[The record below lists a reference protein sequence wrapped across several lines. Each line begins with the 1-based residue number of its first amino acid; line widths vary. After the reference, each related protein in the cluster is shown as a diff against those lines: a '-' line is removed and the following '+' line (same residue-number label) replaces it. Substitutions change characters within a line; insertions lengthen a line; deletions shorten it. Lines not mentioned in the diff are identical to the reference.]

1 MFNSE
6 YIESEEQIDF
16 RKCGYLLNGIAIMI
30 HRDYQ
35 IIYRNV
41 VNYITIVM
49 KNKTKLGYKKANNIL
64 NFNENTMNTIS
75 DSNNNLISNDSKK
88 LNNTKIRKVKNL
100 GEINSSNSLSFL
112 IYSSNKDTNK
122 YKKDALFGNLLSLS
136 KERAK
141 LKFNSLLGDSF
152 KQVNSFHNLNKYLEN
167 NLRNNTNYFTEEKNK
182 LKINESHL
190 GNISSIKNKNY
201 ETLIK
206 KDYNHFFDNGF
217 DFSLNDYLN
226 SYKNDENF
234 FDNNFS
240 NKLIQDEN
248 NPNNNNSSSDKNKQ
262 IIQNSPDIVNIF
274 NENFLLNNNNK
285 NINSGLVSEE
295 KQKEKYNAILNE
307 TLFNTRIKEKISK
320 ISDDMINNNNIIQE
334 TDEGNNKSK
343 KFIQGRL
350 KVDKQIDYYEFLRNE
365 LNKLDESKF
374 LENIFSEYL
383 SEIKFNYWKKDAFD
397 NFKKS
402 LNNCKLYD
410 LLKLKDSNDS
420 NNFDTFISNMD
431 FSLNKNLSNSLYNSK
446 SELRKEGSHSLN
458 DSQSSQTIENQ
469 MEKNFPLISK
479 FPKLVIPQSI
489 IPEESSNFLNSN
501 NEILNR
507 SFGEPQDTNNNG
519 LDELGEVDEY
529 EEDNLYEENIKK
541 ELDSIEQNCEINIS
555 HIFVNMKMNNVFG
568 AEKKINSYDVIK
580 EYKAKIFYDILL
592 ISQENDI
599 DISQENN
606 FGKIIKG
613 NL

>member
-1 MFNSE
+1 
-6 YIESEEQIDF
+6 
-16 RKCGYLLNGIAIMI
+16 
-30 HRDYQ
+30 
-35 IIYRNV
+35 
-41 VNYITIVM
+41 M
-49 KNKTKLGYKKANNIL
+49 KNKTKLGYKKTNNIL

-167 NLRNNTNYFTEEKNK
+167 NLRNNTNYFTEKKNK

-190 GNISSIKNKNY
+190 ENISSIKNKNY

-248 NPNNNNSSSDKNKQ
+248 NPNNNNSSSDNNKQ
-262 IIQNSPDIVNIF
+262 LIQNSPDIVNTF
-274 NENFLLNNNNK
+274 NENSLLNNNNK

-320 ISDDMINNNNIIQE
+320 ISDDMISNNNIIQE

-458 DSQSSQTIENQ
+458 DSQNSQTIENQ

-541 ELDSIEQNCEINIS
+541 ELDSIEERCEINIS
-555 HIFVNMKMNNVFG
+555 HIFVNMKMNNVFNK
-568 AEKKINSYDVIK
+568 EKKINSYDIIK

-592 ISQENDI
+592 IAQGNEVN
-599 DISQENN
+599 ISQKNN
-606 FGKIIKG
+606 FGKITKG
-613 NL
+613 IL